1 MDFDG
6 FLSSLNQVTLSAWIP
21 TVVGS
26 LAVASIVVLLIG
38 ALGRQRTVINAR
50 GQRVPAP
57 TDLERL
63 FSPLMRLFLHRRAG
77 GRGRLARELGWTGS
91 RLSPEAF
98 TAIPFIL
105 APAGI
110 LLGLALGALIGT
122 DLTTS
127 GLFAAGFAMVGWF
140 WIPSR
145 HNAAIRA
152 RRKAAHEDAVIFMG
166 QYART
171 AMTTRD
177 MPTILAEMNKYV
189 LQERSRFAARAGL
202 RGSSRRAKGSYD
214 SAVWVGLSQM
224 MERGAQGLVR
234 EGATL
239 EDPDLL
245 QQFTVY
251 CDDYDMANFLVHLRN
266 ASIQHRSLDAKQLD
280 SEVRELRAARID
292 EVKASWARLTTMATV
307 FLVLFNLPVL
317 FAVILGPFIAPY
329 IPVFLSGGF

>member
-1 MDFDG
+1 MDLASLLSNFEQIPP
-6 FLSSLNQVTLSAWIP
+6 SSLIL
-21 TVVGS
+21 TVVGA
-26 LAVASIVVLLIG
+26 LAMAAIVVLLMG
-38 ALGRQRTVINAR
+38 ALGRQRESTDAR
-50 GQRVPAP
+50 GKRGPAP
-57 TDLERL
+57 SDLERL
-63 FSPLMRLFLHRRAG
+63 FGPLMGAIIRRRAG
-77 GRGRLARELGWTGS
+77 GKGRLKRELGWTGS
-91 RLSPEAF
+91 RLTPEIF
-98 TAIPFIL
+98 TALPFVL

-110 LLGLALGALIGT
+110 LVGLALGTLVGA
-122 DLTTS
+122 DLTIS
-127 GLFAAGFAMVGWF
+127 GLFAAGFAVVGWF
-140 WIPSR
+140 FIPSR
-145 HNAAIRA
+145 HNAAIRG

-189 LQERSRFAARAGL
+189 LQERLRFAARAAL
-202 RGSSRRAKGSYD
+202 RVNRRARSSYD

-245 QQFTVY
+245 QQFAIY

-266 ASIQHRSLDAKQLD
+266 ASIQHRSLDPKQLD
-280 SEVRELRAARID
+280 AEVRELRAARID
-292 EVKASWARLTTMATV
+292 EVKASWARLTTEATV

-317 FAVILGPFIAPY
+317 FAVILGPFVAPY
-329 IPVFLSGGF
+329 LPVFFSGGI